1 MPSNYCRIPG
11 LTLCFTFW
19 HLICPITDM
28 RLLGLIIAFFVTC
41 ELAFAQTESIE
52 FAGSR
57 YKTASGAIGPHGVV
71 ATHSFDLHV
80 KASNTLILDGIIIS
94 GYYINGRDILL
105 PPVKDDLLKLKLV
118 VTIHQ
123 KTSVWYNAQLTLNN
137 ITVPLDVVRK
147 EQYQESDPAVILK
160 VKSQGKQRWIVKD
173 DFDSHS
179 SSFNK

>member
-1 MPSNYCRIPG
+1 MSHFDLFIV
-11 LTLCFTFW
+11 CFIF
-19 HLICPITDM
+19 CN
-28 RLLGLIIAFFVTC
+28 
-41 ELAFAQTESIE
+41 LAIGQSESIE

-57 YKTASGAIGPHGVV
+57 YNTSSGAIGPHGVV
-71 ATHSFDLHV
+71 ATHSFDLHI
-80 KASNTLILDGIIIS
+80 KATNTLILDGIIIS

-105 PPVKDDLLKLKLV
+105 PPVEDDLLKLKLV

-137 ITVPLDVVRK
+137 IAVPLDVVRK
-147 EQYQESDPAVILK
+147 EQYQETDPAVILK
-160 VKSQGKQRWIVKD
+160 VKSQGEQRWIVKD